1 MSSQSVNTTAYAG
14 YTTANSGTGVDSNVT
29 LVGTQ
34 VPLRDASDLTR
45 RIRELVIYRENKA
58 GSVIQPGD
66 SEHKWLM
73 YGNQFRLTYL
83 FGKLKCRTACSGSP
97 ETGGAFNGNGA
108 YATIPVGATY
118 GGS

>member
-1 MSSQSVNTTAYAG
+1 MSSQSVNSTAYSG
-14 YTTANSGTGVDSNVT
+14 YSTASTGGNAAYNNVS
-29 LVGTQ
+29 LGQ
-34 VPLRDASDLTR
+34 IPMRDGADYTR
-45 RIRELVIYRENKA
+45 RIRELIIYRENKA

-83 FGKLKCRTACSGSP
+83 FGKLKCSTSCAGSP